1 MWDLLRS
8 GYRDAYLNVR
18 MVESMHSLLELQD
31 AGLVPRQVL
40 TNEDL
45 AKTKRAYVEVFGIRD
60 HLPSRAG
67 SYHSWIGCNAVGAD
81 GMSACGDDTGA
92 FANNP

>member
-45 AKTKRAYVEVFGIRD
+45 AKTK
-60 HLPSRAG
+60 
-67 SYHSWIGCNAVGAD
+67 GCLH
-81 GMSACGDDTGA
+81 
-92 FANNP
+92 FAKQVLKSEQ